1 MNIIFLDIDGVM
13 NSEVFYR
20 ERHKRRQLNPLNHLW
35 KIKRFLKKLFKI
47 KPNGVSFANYKP
59 PKDYHTFDYQFNRL
73 KEETCPTKWKWLS
86 QFCNETNTKI
96 CISSVWRN
104 HFGTEDEVKIDWWN
118 DALIKLGFN
127 SDIFIGITMNDGSC
141 RGEEIQDFLDKHP
154 HSDYAILDDDSDML
168 EHQFDKFHHCD
179 PYFGMSP
186 NHLYRIQRQFEKKTN
201 YKHLNKTTR

>member
-1 MNIIFLDIDGVM
+1 
-13 NSEVFYR
+13 
-20 ERHKRRQLNPLNHLW
+20 LW
-35 KIKRFLKKLFKI
+35 KLKKFFKI
-47 KPNGVSFANYKP
+47 KPKKQSLTDFQK
-59 PKDYHTFDYQFNRL
+59 KYHTFDYQFDRL
-73 KEETCPTKWKWLS
+73 KQETCPNKWKWLS

-104 HFGTEDEVKIDWWN
+104 HFGTENETKIEWWN

-127 SDIFIGITMNDGSC
+127 PDIFIGITKNGGNC

-179 PYFGMSP
+179 RYFGMSP

>member
-1 MNIIFLDIDGVM
+1 M
-13 NSEVFYR
+13 NSEVFYT
-20 ERHKRRQLNPLNHLW
+20 ERFKRNPLNHLW
-35 KIKRFLKKLFKI
+35 KLKKFFKI
-47 KPNGVSFANYKP
+47 KPKKQSLTDFQK
-59 PKDYHTFDYQFNRL
+59 KYHTFDYQFDRL
-73 KEETCPTKWKWLS
+73 KQETCPNKWKWLS

-104 HFGTEDEVKIDWWN
+104 HFGTENETKIEWWN

-127 SDIFIGITMNDGSC
+127 PDIFIGITKNGGSC

-179 PYFGMSP
+179 RYFGMSP

-201 YKHLNKTTR
+201 YEHLNKTTR